1 MHRLLVMTLTA
12 RKKHGWL
19 AQKVR
24 SKKSDY
30 LVEIKNRYKVV
41 KEEEAWRHL
50 FVERNNDYIEE
61 EITWVQTLT

>member
-1 MHRLLVMTLTA
+1 M
-12 RKKHGWL
+12 

-30 LVEIKNRYKVV
+30 LVEIKNHYKVV